1 MVARQAQEYSEPMR
15 RWRNTA
21 AVVAAVV
28 LLSGCTVGTGSSS
41 DEAPP
46 STGFP
51 TEEFS
56 EGFDGGDSLDR
67 DVGGESADR
76 DVIVQG
82 YLTIT
87 AEDPI
92 EAADDAVRIVER
104 AGGRVDSRS
113 EHPSVDAR
121 REDGGRNGAF
131 AQLVVRIPSDELTE
145 TLDEIKELGEVEDVS
160 INSTDVTA
168 QTQDLDARIEALQAS
183 VDRLLA
189 LLASATS
196 TTDLIAIE
204 TALSERQANL
214 ESLEAQ
220 RRYLSEQVD
229 LSTITVDFGS
239 EESAPIDEPEGF
251 LDGLAAG
258 WSALVAFL
266 GATLIAVGVALPWLA
281 VIAVLALAVFLI
293 VRAVRRSRRAK
304 KAPSEDSG
312 GSSDTE
318 NARAD

>member
-1 MVARQAQEYSEPMR
+1 MV
-15 RWRNTA
+15 
-21 AVVAAVV
+21 AVV
-28 LLSGCTVGTGSSS
+28 LLAGCTSGASDSAS

-46 STGFP
+46 SNGLP
-51 TEEFS
+51 TEEVA
-56 EGFDGGDSLDR
+56 EGSDGGVS
-67 DVGGESADR
+67 GGASPESADR
-76 DVIVQG
+76 DVIVLG

-113 EHPSVDAR
+113 EQPGV
-121 REDGGRNGAF
+121 DGGGNGAF

-145 TLDEIKELGEVEDVS
+145 TLDEIKQLGEVEDVS

-168 QTQDLDARIEALQAS
+168 QTQDLDARISALQAS

-189 LLASATS
+189 LLPLATS

-214 ESLEAQ
+214 ESLQAQ

-239 EESAPIDEPEGF
+239 QDAAPVDEPEGF
-251 LDGLAAG
+251 LDGLVAG
-258 WSALVAFL
+258 WTALVGFL
-266 GATLIAVGVALPWLA
+266 GAALIAFGVALPWLA
-281 VIAVLALAVFLI
+281 AVAVLALAALLI
-293 VRAVRRSRRAK
+293 VRSVRRSRRATTTAPPEESSGDSADAE
-304 KAPSEDSG
+304 KAVS
-312 GSSDTE
+312 
-318 NARAD
+318 AD

>member
-1 MVARQAQEYSEPMR
+1 MK
-15 RWRNTA
+15 RWRS
-21 AVVAAVV
+21 AAVV
-28 LLSGCTVGTGSSS
+28 LMAAVLLTGCTTGASESTG

-46 STGFP
+46 SNGLP
-51 TEEFS
+51 TEDFTP
-56 EGFDGGDSLDR
+56 GVDGGDS
-67 DVGGESADR
+67 GGATPESADR

-92 EAADDAVRIVER
+92 EAADDAVGIVER

-113 EHPSVDAR
+113 EQPGV
-121 REDGGRNGAF
+121 DGGENAS
-131 AQLVVRIPSDELTE
+131 AQLVVRIPSAELTE
-145 TLDEIKELGEVEDVS
+145 TLDEIKELGEVENVS

-168 QTQDLDARIEALQAS
+168 QSQDLDARIEALQAS

-214 ESLEAQ
+214 ESLQAQ

-239 EESAPIDEPEGF
+239 EDSAPVDEPEGF
-251 LDGLAAG
+251 VDGLAAG
-258 WSALVAFL
+258 WNALVAFL
-266 GATLIAVGVALPWLA
+266 GATLIAFGVALPWLA
-281 VIAVLALAVFLI
+281 TIAVLALVVLLI
-293 VRAVRRSRRAK
+293 VRGVRRSRRAK
-304 KAPSEDSG
+304 KAAPTEVREPADG
-312 GSSDTE
+312 G
-318 NARAD
+318 